1 MEEELSLLIELQ
13 DLDSEIAKNEQGK
26 KKVSYQIRRLEA
38 QISDLEKN
46 LLSKQEE
53 LKEIKKKR
61 RGEERRIDEVDLK
74 LAKHEEEKYK
84 VKSQDE
90 FAALEKEV
98 SRVESQKTE
107 IEDLLLEL
115 MEKEEELTQFLPS
128 FKVKAEAE
136 KNDLDDEKK
145 VLISDFKKLTS
156 KGEKF
161 RHQREKLIPRLN
173 PVLLEQYEKLRQLKD
188 GLAVVPIK
196 EIEDEKTKEIKDV
209 ICEGCN
215 VKVPPSLIGRV
226 KRGKEIVYCE
236 NCNRI
241 LYNTS
246 LRKA

>member
-1 MEEELSLLIELQ
+1 MEEELFLFIELQ
-13 DLDSEIAKNEQGK
+13 ELDSEIVKNEQGK
-26 KKVSYQIRRLEA
+26 KKLSHQIRRLEI
-38 QISDLEKN
+38 QISELEKN

-61 RGEERRIDEVDLK
+61 RGEERRMDEVDLR
-74 LAKHEEEKYK
+74 LAKHEDEKYK
-84 VKSQDE
+84 VKSRDE

-98 SRVESQKTE
+98 SHVESEKRE
-107 IEDLLLEL
+107 VEDLLLEL

-136 KNDLDDEKK
+136 KNELDHEKK
-145 VLISDFKKLTS
+145 VLISNLKKLTS
-156 KGEKF
+156 NGDKSQDE
-161 RHQREKLIPRLN
+161 REKLVPRLN
-173 PVLLEQYEKLRQLKD
+173 PVLLEQYGKLRQLKD

-196 EIEDEKTKEIKDV
+196 DS

-241 LYNTS
+241 LYNTL
-246 LRKA
+246 LRKV

>member
-1 MEEELSLLIELQ
+1 M
-13 DLDSEIAKNEQGK
+13 
-26 KKVSYQIRRLEA
+26 
-38 QISDLEKN
+38 
-46 LLSKQEE
+46 
-53 LKEIKKKR
+53 KEIKRKR
-61 RGEERRIDEVDLK
+61 RGEERRIDEVDVR

-98 SRVESQKTE
+98 SRVESEKRE

-128 FKVKAEAE
+128 FKVKVETE
-136 KNDLDDEKK
+136 KNSLDGERK
-145 VLISDFKKLTS
+145 VLISNLKKLTS
-156 KGEKF
+156 QGEKF
-161 RHQREKLIPRLN
+161 HDEREKLVPRLN
-173 PVLLEQYEKLRQLKD
+173 PVLLEQYEKLRQQKD

-196 EIEDEKTKEIKDV
+196 EIEDEKTKEITIV
-209 ICEGCN
+209 CEGCN

-246 LRKA
+246 LRKV

>member
-1 MEEELSLLIELQ
+1 MEEELFLLVELQ
-13 DLDSEIAKNEQGK
+13 DLDSEIAKNAQRK
-26 KKVSYQIRRLEA
+26 KKLSHQIQQREIK
-38 QISDLEKN
+38 ISELEKN

-61 RGEERRIDEVDLK
+61 RGEERRIDEVDLR

-98 SRVESQKTE
+98 IHVESEKRG

-115 MEKEEELTQFLPS
+115 MEKEEELIQFLPS

-136 KNDLDDEKK
+136 KNELDREKK
-145 VLISDFKKLTS
+145 VLVSNLKELAS
-156 KGEKF
+156 KGEKS
-161 RHQREKLIPRLN
+161 QKGREKLIPRLN
-173 PVLLEQYEKLRQLKD
+173 PLLLEQYEKLCQLKD
-188 GLAVVPIK
+188 GLAVVPI
-196 EIEDEKTKEIKDV
+196 EDS
-209 ICEGCN
+209 ICQGCN
-215 VKVPPSLIGRV
+215 VKVPPSLVGRI

-246 LRKA
+246 LRKV

>member
-1 MEEELSLLIELQ
+1 VGEELFLLTELQ
-13 DLDSEIAKNEQGK
+13 DLDSEIAKNEQRK
-26 KKVSYQIRRLEA
+26 KKHSHQIRQREIK
-38 QISDLEKN
+38 ISELEKN

-61 RGEERRIDEVDLK
+61 RAEERRIDEVDLK

-84 VKSQDE
+84 VKSKDE
-90 FAALEKEV
+90 FAALDKEV
-98 SRVESQKTE
+98 SHVESEKEE
-107 IEDLLLEL
+107 IEDVLLEL

-136 KNDLDDEKK
+136 KNELDREKK
-145 VLISDFKKLTS
+145 VLISNLKELTS

-161 RHQREKLIPRLN
+161 QEEREKLIPRLD

-188 GLAVVPIK
+188 KLAVVPIK
-196 EIEDEKTKEIKDV
+196 DGV
-209 ICEGCN
+209 CEGCN
-215 VKVPPSLIGRV
+215 VKIPPSLIGRV

-236 NCNRI
+236 NCNRM
-241 LYNTS
+241 LYNAS

>member
-1 MEEELSLLIELQ
+1 M
-13 DLDSEIAKNEQGK
+13 
-26 KKVSYQIRRLEA
+26 
-38 QISDLEKN
+38 
-46 LLSKQEE
+46 
-53 LKEIKKKR
+53 KEIKRKR
-61 RGEERRIDEVDLK
+61 RGEERRIDEVDVR

-98 SRVESQKTE
+98 SRVESEKRE

-128 FKVKAEAE
+128 FKVKAETE
-136 KNDLDDEKK
+136 KNSLDGERK
-145 VLISDFKKLTS
+145 VLISNLKKLTS
-156 KGEKF
+156 QGEKF
-161 RHQREKLIPRLN
+161 HDEREKLVPRLN
-173 PVLLEQYEKLRQLKD
+173 PVLWEQYEKLRQQKD
-188 GLAVVPIK
+188 GLAVMPIK
-196 EIEDEKTKEIKDV
+196 DG
-209 ICEGCN
+209 ICQGCN

-246 LRKA
+246 LRKV

>member
-1 MEEELSLLIELQ
+1 MGEELFLLIELQ
-13 DLDSEIAKNEQGK
+13 DLDSEIAKNEQRK
-26 KKVSYQIRRLEA
+26 KKHSHQIRQREIK
-38 QISDLEKN
+38 ISELDKN

-61 RGEERRIDEVDLK
+61 RAEERRIDEVDLK
-74 LAKHEEEKYK
+74 LAKHEDEKYK
-84 VKSQDE
+84 VKSRDE
-90 FAALEKEV
+90 FTALDKEV
-98 SRVESQKTE
+98 SHVEGEKRE

-136 KNDLDDEKK
+136 KNELDREKK
-145 VLISDFKKLTS
+145 VLISNLKELTS

-161 RHQREKLIPRLN
+161 QHQREKLIPRLD

-188 GLAVVPIK
+188 ELAVVPIK
-196 EIEDEKTKEIKDV
+196 DG

-215 VKVPPSLIGRV
+215 VKVPPSLIGRI

-241 LYNTS
+241 LYDAS
-246 LRKA
+246 LRKV

>member
-1 MEEELSLLIELQ
+1 M
-13 DLDSEIAKNEQGK
+13 
-26 KKVSYQIRRLEA
+26 
-38 QISDLEKN
+38 
-46 LLSKQEE
+46 
-53 LKEIKKKR
+53 KEIKRKR
-61 RGEERRIDEVDLK
+61 RGEERRIDEVDVR

-98 SRVESQKTE
+98 SRVESEKRE

-128 FKVKAEAE
+128 FKVKAETE
-136 KNDLDDEKK
+136 KNSLDGERK
-145 VLISDFKKLTS
+145 VLISNLKKLTS
-156 KGEKF
+156 QGEKF
-161 RHQREKLIPRLN
+161 HDEREKLVPRLN
-173 PVLLEQYEKLRQLKD
+173 PVLFEQYEKLHQQKD

-196 EIEDEKTKEIKDV
+196 EIEDEKTKEITIV
-209 ICEGCN
+209 CEGCN

-246 LRKA
+246 LRKV

>member
-1 MEEELSLLIELQ
+1 MEEGLFLPIKLQ
-13 DLDSEIAKNEQGK
+13 ELDSEIAKNEQGK
-26 KKVSYQIRRLEA
+26 KKLSHQIRRLEI
-38 QISDLEKN
+38 QISELEKD

-61 RGEERRIDEVDLK
+61 RGEERRMDEVDLR

-90 FAALEKEV
+90 FTALEKEV
-98 SRVESQKTE
+98 SRVESEKRE

-136 KNDLDDEKK
+136 KNELDHEKR
-145 VLISDFKKLTS
+145 VLISNLKKLTS

-161 RHQREKLIPRLN
+161 QDEREKLVLRLN
-173 PVLLEQYEKLRQLKD
+173 PVLLEQYERLRQLKH

-196 EIEDEKTKEIKDV
+196 DG

-246 LRKA
+246 LRKV

>member
-1 MEEELSLLIELQ
+1 MEEGLFLLIELQ
-13 DLDSEIAKNEQGK
+13 DLDSEIAKNEQRK
-26 KKVSYQIRRLEA
+26 KKHSHQIRQREIK
-38 QISDLEKN
+38 ISELDKN

-61 RGEERRIDEVDLK
+61 RAEERRIDEVDLR

-84 VKSQDE
+84 VKSKDE
-90 FAALEKEV
+90 FAALDKEV
-98 SRVESQKTE
+98 SHVESEKEE

-136 KNDLDDEKK
+136 KNELDREKK
-145 VLISDFKKLTS
+145 VLISNLKELIS

-161 RHQREKLIPRLN
+161 QEEREKLIPRLD

-188 GLAVVPIK
+188 ELAVVPIK
-196 EIEDEKTKEIKDV
+196 DG

-215 VKVPPSLIGRV
+215 VKVPPSLIGRI

-236 NCNRI
+236 NCNRM
-241 LYNTS
+241 LYNAS
-246 LRKA
+246 PRKV

>member
-1 MEEELSLLIELQ
+1 MEENLLLLIELQ
-13 DLDSEIAKNEQGK
+13 DLDSEIAKNEQRK
-26 KKVSYQIRRLEA
+26 KKLSYQIRQLEI
-38 QISDLEKN
+38 QISELEKN
-46 LLSKQEE
+46 LLSKEEE

-61 RGEERRIDEVDLK
+61 RGEERKMDEVDLR

-90 FAALEKEV
+90 FSALEKEV
-98 SRVESQKTE
+98 SRVESEKRE
-107 IEDLLLEL
+107 VEDLLLGL
-115 MEKEEELTQFLPS
+115 MEKEEELTQSLPS
-128 FKVKAEAE
+128 FKVKADAK
-136 KNDLDDEKK
+136 KNDFDQEKK
-145 VLISDFKKLTS
+145 VLISNLKKLTS

-161 RHQREKLIPRLN
+161 HHQREKLVPRLN

-196 EIEDEKTKEIKDV
+196 EVKDEKTKEIRIV
-209 ICEGCN
+209 CEGCN

-246 LRKA
+246 LRKV

>member
-13 DLDSEIAKNEQGK
+13 DLDSEIAKNEERK
-26 KKVSYQIRRLEA
+26 EKLSHQIQRLEI
-38 QISDLEKN
+38 QISELEKD

-53 LKEIKKKR
+53 LKEMKKKR
-61 RGEERRIDEVDLK
+61 RGEERRIDEVDVR

-84 VKSQDE
+84 VKSRDE

-98 SRVESQKTE
+98 SRVESEKRE

-128 FKVKAEAE
+128 FKVKAETE
-136 KNDLDDEKK
+136 KNSLAQEKK
-145 VLISDFKKLTS
+145 VLISNLRKLTS
-156 KGEKF
+156 EGEKF
-161 RHQREKLIPRLN
+161 QDKREKLIPQLN
-173 PVLLEQYEKLRQLKD
+173 PVLLEQYEKLSQQKD

-196 EIEDEKTKEIKDV
+196 NS

-215 VKVPPSLIGRV
+215 VKVPPSLIGRI
-226 KRGKEIVYCE
+226 KRGKDIVYCE

-246 LRKA
+246 LRKV

>member
-1 MEEELSLLIELQ
+1 MEEELFLLIELQ
-13 DLDSEIAKNEQGK
+13 DLDSEIAKNEQRK
-26 KKVSYQIRRLEA
+26 KKHSHQIRQREIK
-38 QISDLEKN
+38 ISELDKN

-61 RGEERRIDEVDLK
+61 RAEERRIDEVDLK
-74 LAKHEEEKYK
+74 LAKHEDEKYK
-84 VKSQDE
+84 VKSRDE
-90 FAALEKEV
+90 FTALDKEV
-98 SRVESQKTE
+98 SHVEREKRK

-128 FKVKAEAE
+128 FEVKAEAE
-136 KNDLDDEKK
+136 KNELDREKK
-145 VLISDFKKLTS
+145 VLISNFKKLIS

-161 RHQREKLIPRLN
+161 QEEREKLIPRLD

-188 GLAVVPIK
+188 ELAVVPIK
-196 EIEDEKTKEIKDV
+196 DG

-215 VKVPPSLIGRV
+215 VKVPPSLIGRI

-241 LYNTS
+241 LYNAS
-246 LRKA
+246 LRKV